1 MFFLKGDGFM
11 LEFIKNSKIA
21 IIVFLVL
28 LVGLLAI
35 LPTASPQVDIKDK
48 NGPDDY
54 SLCKLEDEDIIK
66 GIDGDI
72 VENHQE
78 GSKKHTFHGTLF
90 SGAETV
96 YDFNT
101 PNLTC
106 TIRVTQ
112 FTVTSGNARLVV
124 VADGKIVHDFDLNSG
139 EQTYMLTNFTEN
151 AALKIAGESAMFDL
165 EFYIT

>member
-1 MFFLKGDGFM
+1 MI
-11 LEFIKNSKIA
+11 EFIKNSKVA
-21 IIVFLVL
+21 IIVFVVL
-28 LVGLLAI
+28 LVGLVAI
-35 LPTASPQVDIKDK
+35 LPTSNTQVDIKDK

-54 SLCKLEDEDIIK
+54 SLCKLKDEDIID

-72 VENHQE
+72 VETHQE
-78 GSKKHTFHGTLF
+78 GSKKYVFHGTLF

-96 YDFNT
+96 YAFNT
-101 PNLTC
+101 PNTTC

-112 FTVTSGNARLVV
+112 LSVTSGNARLVV

-139 EQTYMLTNFTEN
+139 EQTYLLTNYSEN

-165 EFYIT
+165 EFYIS